1 MSGLVRDKDI
11 RDGRGGG
18 GGVTDRHT
26 KMKAT
31 GGYTNTETQRQTGEL
46 RDMND
51 RSKENGCRAVGE
63 TDG

>member
-1 MSGLVRDKDI
+1 MRGLERDKDI
-11 RDGRGGG
+11 REKGGG

-26 KMKAT
+26 KMKET
-31 GGYTNTETQRQTGEL
+31 GGNTKTEMQGQTGEL

-63 TDG
+63 TAG